1 MIVITRSRT
10 RETGVD
16 RRGRDTTQ
24 RSTHTQAQHP
34 QQHSA
39 GARHVWEGMAHTP
52 DSSRRAPDDCGK
64 EAGKNGEDAEL
75 DGDEDGAN
83 GCTPEGGGGIAA
95 AARKKSRPDDAPG
108 SSRTHAKRRAI
119 EVATYDETKRRKTR
133 GWKAVYF
140 TDARKRAV
148 RENIQVGA
156 ALLARANA
164 EQTADGKKRRRLF

>member
-1 MIVITRSRT
+1 MI
-10 RETGVD
+10 
-16 RRGRDTTQ
+16 
-24 RSTHTQAQHP
+24 
-34 QQHSA
+34 
-39 GARHVWEGMAHTP
+39 
-52 DSSRRAPDDCGK
+52 C
-64 EAGKNGEDAEL
+64 
-75 DGDEDGAN
+75 
-83 GCTPEGGGGIAA
+83 
-95 AARKKSRPDDAPG
+95 
-108 SSRTHAKRRAI
+108 THAKRRAI